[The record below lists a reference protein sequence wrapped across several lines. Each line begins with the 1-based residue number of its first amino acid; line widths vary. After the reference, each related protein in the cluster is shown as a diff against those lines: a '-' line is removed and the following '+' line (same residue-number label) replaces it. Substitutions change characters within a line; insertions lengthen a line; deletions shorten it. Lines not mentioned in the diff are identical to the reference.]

1 MVIRKR
7 NLWIRPV
14 IVGVIIFP
22 LSLFMDLVMGKRID
36 YIYAFVLAIVVGIV
50 FFVLECLMNYRIG
63 RR

>member
-1 MVIRKR
+1 MMLRRR

-22 LSLFMDLVMGKRID
+22 LSLFMDFLMGKELN
-36 YIYAFVLAIVVGIV
+36 YGYAFVLAVFIGLI
-50 FFVLECLMNYRIG
+50 FFVLEYIMNYRIV